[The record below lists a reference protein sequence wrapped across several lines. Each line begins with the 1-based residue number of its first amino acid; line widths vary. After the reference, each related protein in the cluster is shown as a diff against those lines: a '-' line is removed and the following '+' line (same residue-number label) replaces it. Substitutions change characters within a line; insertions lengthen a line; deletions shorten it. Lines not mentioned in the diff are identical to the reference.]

1 MNGDGYQILL
11 SFLIGHDLS
20 QKASIASKV
29 RNFKYQESI
38 VLKNK
43 TSFLKQ
49 LYFLEIVVVLE
60 IEGIPIC
67 LDSEALQT
75 ELLKSS

>member
-43 TSFLKQ
+43 ASFLKQ

-60 IEGIPIC
+60 IAGIPIC